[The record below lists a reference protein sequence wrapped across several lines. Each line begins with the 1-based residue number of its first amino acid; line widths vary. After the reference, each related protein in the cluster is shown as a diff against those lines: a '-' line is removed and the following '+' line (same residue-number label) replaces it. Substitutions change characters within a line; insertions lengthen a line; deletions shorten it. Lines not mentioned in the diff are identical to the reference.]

1 MQMFKITDMSLRVDK
16 PQKQDTAVDL
26 DEPMIRWMD
35 DVTFDIDSD
44 TNSISDEEDVA
55 SGSDFERN
63 IRVKNIQE
71 IWQCDDVWNNLMV
84 STIYRFKLH
93 LALD

>member
-84 STIYRFKLH
+84 GTIYRFKLH